1 LNTYPVEVMN
11 DAFVFPDV
19 TVKGQ
24 VYLVFS
30 KNGTVSD
37 DQIIAGPAIIMA
49 V

>member
-1 LNTYPVEVMN
+1 MN